1 MRPTYQLRTRSTTC
15 GFIRRIKNEQQI
27 IKSSHHHIS
36 IIGMKRISLLVVLAV
51 LLMACNGEEKRS
63 SGSTLDAGIE
73 HKIDSVMKG
82 MTLEEKVGQM
92 AQFTIDVIG
101 KGGNVYFSD
110 EPFEVDPV
118 MLDSVIGKY
127 KVGSILNTSNNRART
142 TEVWEKTMRAIQEK
156 ALAETGIPV
165 LYGIDSNHGTTY
177 TAGGTLFPQAIGMA
191 ATFNTGLME
200 EGSRVSAYE
209 TRASNIP
216 WTFNPTMDLGR
227 DARWSRQ
234 WESYGEDAYLNA
246 RMGVAS
252 VKGFQGSDRNNVGNH
267 FIAACIKHYMGCG
280 VPVSGKDRT
289 PAIISESEL
298 REKYFEPFRA
308 SIVEGGALSLMVN
321 SGIINGVS
329 THADYRLLT
338 EWVKEELGFD
348 GVIVTDWADVQN
360 LLSRDRIAVDYKE
373 AVKTAINAGID
384 LVMEPYNLAFCPA
397 LVELVEEGEVS
408 MSRIDDA
415 VRRVLRLKFRLGLFE
430 NPSWSRDDYPEFGG
444 EAHAAIAK
452 AAADESVTL
461 LKNDDNILP
470 LPANARILV
479 AGPNAHSMRT
489 LNGGWSYSWQGEKT
503 EEFAQEYNTIYEA
516 LQNKFGVANVRYEP
530 GVTYKMDGQYYEE
543 NVPEIGRAVA
553 AAMGVDYIVL
563 CVGENSYC
571 ETPGN
576 LDELTLS
583 ENQTHLALALQ
594 KTGKPVVL
602 VLNEG
607 RPRLIRTIEPG
618 SKAVIQIYLPGNY
631 GGDALADVLAGEV
644 NPSGKLPY
652 TYPKF
657 EQGLITYDHKPSQNI
672 DGKMDGAYDYGA
684 QTSVQ
689 YPFGFGLSYT
699 TFEYSN
705 LTVSQQEFEP
715 GDLLNVSVDVTNS
728 GTMAGKEAVLLFSS
742 DLVASL
748 SPDVRRLRA
757 FEKIALEPGETK
769 TVTMQLPADDLAFV
783 NAEGKWT
790 LEAGEF
796 MLQAGDQIETIR
808 CLETK
813 IWNTPNR

>member
-1 MRPTYQLRTRSTTC
+1 
-15 GFIRRIKNEQQI
+15 
-27 IKSSHHHIS
+27 
-36 IIGMKRISLLVVLAV
+36 MKKISLFAALVVL
-51 LLMACNGEEKRS
+51 LMPCHGGTKKIAGTE
-63 SGSTLDAGIE
+63 LDAGIE
-73 HKIDSVMKG
+73 RRIDSIMAR
-82 MTLEEKVGQM
+82 MTLEEKAGQM
-92 AQFTIDVIG
+92 AQFTLDVIG
-101 KGGNVYFSD
+101 EGGDLYSSD
-110 EPFEVDPV
+110 EPFGIDPA
-118 MLDSVIGKY
+118 MLDTVIGKY
-127 KVGSILNTSNNRART
+127 KVGSILNTANNRART
-142 TEVWEKTMRAIQEK
+142 TDVWEKTIRIIQER

-165 LYGIDSNHGTTY
+165 LYGIDAIHGATY
-177 TAGGTLFPQAIGMA
+177 TAGATFFPQGVGMGA
-191 ATFNTGLME
+191 SFNIDLMK
-200 EGSRVSAYE
+200 EGSRITAYE

-216 WTFNPTMDLGR
+216 WTFAPTMDLGR

-234 WESYGEDAYLNA
+234 WESYGEDTYLNA

-252 VKGFQGSDRNNVGNH
+252 TLGFQGDDRDNVGSH
-267 FIAACIKHYMGCG
+267 HIAACIKHYMGYG

-289 PAIISESEL
+289 PATISESEL

-338 EWVKEELGFD
+338 GWVKEDLDFD

-360 LLSRDRIAVDYKE
+360 LLSRDRIAADYKE
-373 AVKTAINAGID
+373 AVKIAINAGID
-384 LVMEPYNLAFCPA
+384 LVMEPYNLAFCPT
-397 LVELVEEGEVS
+397 LVALVEEGEVT
-408 MSRIDDA
+408 MERIDDA

-430 NPSWSRDDYPEFGG
+430 NPYWSRGDYPGFGS
-444 EAHAAIAK
+444 EAHEAIAK
-452 AAADESVTL
+452 AAADESITL
-461 LKNDDNILP
+461 LKNEDNILP

-479 AGPNAHSMRT
+479 AGPNGHSTRT

-503 EEFAQEYNTIYEA
+503 EEFAQDYNTIHEA
-516 LQNKFGVANVRYEP
+516 LQNKFGAGNVRYEP
-530 GVTYKMDGQYYEE
+530 GVTYKMDGQYHEE
-543 NVPEIGRAVA
+543 NPPEIGKAVA
-553 AAMGVDYIVL
+553 AAAGVDYIVL

-576 LDELTLS
+576 LDELALS
-583 ENQTHLALALQ
+583 ENQTALALALQ
-594 KTGKPVVL
+594 KTGKPVIL

-618 SKAVIQIYLPGNY
+618 SKAVVQLYLPGNY
-631 GGDALADVLAGEV
+631 GGDALADILAGDV

-652 TYPKF
+652 TYPKY
-657 EQGLITYDHKPSQNI
+657 EQSLITYDHKPSQNI
-672 DGKMDGAYDYGA
+672 EGRMEGAYDYGA
-684 QTSVQ
+684 ETSVQ

-699 TFEYSN
+699 MFEYNN
-705 LTVSQQEFEP
+705 LRVDSGTFVS
-715 GDLLNVSVDVTNS
+715 GDLLSVSVDVTNS

-769 TVTMQLPADDLAFV
+769 TVTMQLPANDLAFV

-796 MLQAGDQIETIR
+796 MLQAGDKIEMIHCT
-808 CLETK
+808 ETRV
-813 IWNTPNR
+813 WDTPNR